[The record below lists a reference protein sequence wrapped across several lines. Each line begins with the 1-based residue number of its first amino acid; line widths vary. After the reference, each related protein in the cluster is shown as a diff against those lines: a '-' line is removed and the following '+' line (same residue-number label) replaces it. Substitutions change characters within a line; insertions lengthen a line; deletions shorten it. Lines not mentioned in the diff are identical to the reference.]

1 MKREQIDLIAKLSD
15 AVLYPD
21 IYKDTERTR
30 ELAKMVHAIAQ
41 REWENHLKLSKAC
54 RIYNDATNPWVPLS
68 DFQHGI
74 RRKLSKKIRNYV
86 RENAQG
92 KVKETDQGTL
102 KLIA

>member
-1 MKREQIDLIAKLSD
+1 MKREHIDLIAKLSD

-21 IYKDTERTR
+21 IYTDTERTR
-30 ELAKMVHAIAQ
+30 ELARMVCTITQ

-54 RIYNDATNPWVPLS
+54 RIYNNATNPWVPLS

-74 RRKLSKKIRNYV
+74 RRKLSKKVRNYI
-86 RENAQG
+86 RENGQG

-102 KLIA
+102 TLIA